1 MIPQDHHEEN
11 YSNRTTQIII
21 PRVLPNQRHRFETED
36 FFRKSAQ
43 TSEVMYQSNI
53 ASVASYVYIL
63 SGQKLIKNARNG
75 QFDEFLKTLSL
86 RSNSVTRQVSF
97 YRTKICVKCQN

>member
-1 MIPQDHHEEN
+1 MLRYEASKMIPQDHHEEN
-11 YSNRTTQIII
+11 YSSQTTQIFI

-63 SGQKLIKNARNG
+63 IGQNAING
-75 QFDEFLKTLSL
+75 QFGEFLKT
-86 RSNSVTRQVSF
+86 
-97 YRTKICVKCQN
+97 

>member
-11 YSNRTTQIII
+11 YSSRTTQIFI

-43 TSEVMYQSNI
+43 TSEVMYQKLPPNKLHHPKPKPTNTSEPKPQKPKLKETG
-53 ASVASYVYIL
+53 AP
-63 SGQKLIKNARNG
+63 QKLEN
-75 QFDEFLKTLSL
+75 
-86 RSNSVTRQVSF
+86 
-97 YRTKICVKCQN
+97 